1 MRTFLY
7 TKSISFKDVKQ
18 SWFVVDAKDLI
29 LGRMSSIIA
38 LYLKGKHKATYT
50 PHVECGDSIIVV
62 NAEKVALTGKKL
74 TDKNFYWHTGY
85 PGGIKQRT
93 IGQIL
98 TGKHPE
104 RVITKAVERM
114 LPRGPLGRQMMK
126 NLKVYSGE
134 THPHEAQKPV
144 VLDIGSMNSKN
155 VQSN

>member
-18 SWFVVDAKDLI
+18 SWFIVDAKDLI

-38 LYLKGKHKATYT
+38 LYLNGKHKAIYT

-104 RVITKAVERM
+104 RVITKAVES
-114 LPRGPLGRQMMK
+114 L
-126 NLKVYSGE
+126 SC
-134 THPHEAQKPV
+134 
-144 VLDIGSMNSKN
+144 SKCY
-155 VQSN
+155 